1 MMKYEKV
8 NNNFIPKDGKANDK
22 KLTLEALE
30 DEKQNLIQEKQ
41 SLEYIIEN
49 YKEEINNLKYNYENI
64 QKEMECLKLSTLP
77 SNDKYQEFGMIK
89 KDSLNNN
96 TLSSETTILKDNIA
110 KLNKINLQLKGEID
124 SYKQH
129 TQVLYFLLL
138 ILILL

>member
-64 QKEMECLKLSTLP
+64 QKEMECLKLSTLA

>member
-77 SNDKYQEFGMIK
+77 PNDKYQEFGMIK